1 MKAVILH
8 NASVLLISGFEVP
21 KGHQSCRG
29 VVKPHHRKITKEIR
43 NCNLQFLF
51 FAPPHLIKLTL
62 IEANCFLFFQVL
74 LDVPLVLLATQH

>member
-29 VVKPHHRKITKEIR
+29 VVKPHRAKLQKKSEIAICSSFFCSPLSNKIDT
-43 NCNLQFLF
+43 N
-51 FAPPHLIKLTL
+51 
-62 IEANCFLFFQVL
+62 
-74 LDVPLVLLATQH
+74 

>member
-21 KGHQSCRG
+21 KGHLERWRG
-29 VVKPHHRKITKEIR
+29 VLKPRRKITKEIR

-51 FAPPHLIKLTL
+51 FPPLI
-62 IEANCFLFFQVL
+62 Q
-74 LDVPLVLLATQH
+74 

>member
-29 VVKPHHRKITKEIR
+29 VVKPHRAKLQKKSEIASVR
-43 NCNLQFLF
+43 PNFSVRF
-51 FAPPHLIKLTL
+51 GSSVKSA
-62 IEANCFLFFQVL
+62 VR
-74 LDVPLVLLATQH
+74 